1 MLKVQLKIAY
11 KEYLKWYE
19 NLGINREYFSEK
31 KITSVSKFAE
41 RLIEDDELWL
51 MFGENCTTQLTLIER
66 QEIFKDKYPNM
77 LDIPNHRYY
86 DDFSIPTRKLIK

>member
-1 MLKVQLKIAY
+1 MLRKEIKNAY
-11 KEYLKWYE
+11 KQYLNWFE
-19 NLGINREYFSEK
+19 NLGINKEYFSEK

-51 MFGENCTTQLTLIER
+51 MFGEDCAIQLTLIER
-66 QEIFKDKYPNM
+66 QEIFKERYPNM
-77 LDIPNHRYY
+77 FDIPNHRHY